1 MQPIFDQ
8 WTVVL
13 VGSWNVRIF
22 SPLWV
27 GQHLFDSKEVEM
39 EVGIG
44 AGAHPMRYRKSAALI
59 IPRDDRIIFGTTS
72 YRDEALSL
80 LESLSSTTLDL
91 LPHTPI
97 SAVGINFG
105 FVEED
110 PEPDLLKLFDVPDSA
125 RLASWATDIHRKELT
140 RQLETK
146 EGIMNLK
153 QVLHDGKVEFH
164 LNFHEDV
171 DSPSK
176 AKESLEGKILRRR
189 DFAIEFLKEVYDLT
203 LEMEEQSN
211 DESE

>member
-44 AGAHPMRYRKSAALI
+44 AGVHPMRYRKGDALI
-59 IPRDDRIIFGTTS
+59 IPRDDRIIFGTRS
-72 YRDEALSL
+72 DRDEALSL
-80 LESLSSTTLDL
+80 LESLSSKTLDL

-105 FVEED
+105 FVEEG
-110 PEPDLLKLFDVPDSA
+110 PESDLLELFNVPDST
-125 RLASWATDIHRKELT
+125 RLASWATDIRRKELT

-164 LNFHEDV
+164 LNFHEDA
-171 DSPSK
+171 DSPIK
-176 AKESLEGKILRRR
+176 AKESLEGKVLRRR
-189 DFAIEFLKEVYDLT
+189 DFAIEFVKEVYNLT
-203 LEMEEQSN
+203 PDMEEQPD